1 MSLYQSIR
9 QKGLYDS
16 KNEHD
21 ACGIGFYANMDNKR
35 SRDIVLKSLEML
47 ERLDHRGGIGSDG
60 VTGDGAGIMTEI
72 PHALFK
78 AELSVS
84 LPEFGQYSAGMYL
97 IDSDASLELF
107 KTIVE
112 ETVNDSGQDVLA
124 FRHVPVDEQAIAEN
138 VRETMPQFMQVITD
152 CHDAL
157 DLYYMRKMIEQNLD
171 DENVGHYVTSF
182 SNETIVYKGW
192 LRSEQIRTFYLD
204 LSDDRYV
211 SKFGSVHSRFSTNT
225 FPSWAR
231 AHPNRLL
238 MHNGEINT
246 IKGNINWMKAR
257 TKQWLTDVYGEKGE
271 KIISIIDE
279 AGSDSALVDNVMEFM
294 SLVMPP

>member
-1 MSLYQSIR
+1 
-9 QKGLYDS
+9 
-16 KNEHD
+16 
-21 ACGIGFYANMDNKR
+21 
-35 SRDIVLKSLEML
+35 
-47 ERLDHRGGIGSDG
+47 
-60 VTGDGAGIMTEI
+60 
-72 PHALFK
+72 
-78 AELSVS
+78 
-84 LPEFGQYSAGMYL
+84 
-97 IDSDASLELF
+97 
-107 KTIVE
+107 
-112 ETVNDSGQDVLA
+112 
-124 FRHVPVDEQAIAEN
+124 
-138 VRETMPQFMQVITD
+138 
-152 CHDAL
+152 

-257 TKQWLTDVYGEKGE
+257 TKQWLTDVYVEKGE
-271 KIISIIDE
+271 KIISII
-279 AGSDSALVDNVMEFM
+279 N
-294 SLVMPP
+294 